1 MSWIVAGLIAGV
13 LAYLADYVMWGKVF
27 TRGMEPYG
35 TMERAEREMGPMLAT
50 SAALSLAWGLFF
62 AFLYHH
68 FKDSLWVP
76 PGPLTGGL
84 LNGTPCAASRSASA
98 AASSTSRTRRFQPPG
113 SGRVPSGIGRAAE
126 LCGPLSQRTRSPRS
140 TIANAGPICVASR
153 KPSRST

>member
-76 PGPLTGGL
+76 PGPLAGMELATTLWASTILFATVGSGVWYDKARRLLTAQRWAWLVRMNVAGVAVGL
-84 LNGTPCAASRSASA
+84 L
-98 AASSTSRTRRFQPPG
+98 
-113 SGRVPSGIGRAAE
+113 V
-126 LCGPLSQRTRSPRS
+126 
-140 TIANAGPICVASR
+140 
-153 KPSRST
+153 